1 MADPPETE
9 QAPEAEAAA
18 WAEPKRRSET
28 DAKPEQGSPQRP
40 ELPEVL
46 SWAGH
51 KLDEIHGASVGRIDG
66 SYVDADGGKP
76 EWLLIRMG
84 RFGHHTLVPARD
96 AVAGAGRVWVPFGGD
111 VIRRA
116 PRVKAGAPL
125 PREQEAALL
134 AHYGIAGPL
143 GRSAEIAERDADAVT
158 ARPAS

>member
-1 MADPPETE
+1 MADLPETE
-9 QAPEAEAAA
+9 RAPE
-18 WAEPKRRSET
+18 
-28 DAKPEQGSPQRP
+28 RP

-46 SWAGH
+46 SWVGH
-51 KLDEIHGASVGRIDG
+51 KLDEMGGASVGRIDG
-66 SYVDADGGKP
+66 AYVDADGGRP

-84 RFGHHTLVPARD
+84 RLGHHTLVPARD
-96 AVAGAGRVWVPFGGD
+96 AVAGAGRVWVPFGRD

-134 AHYGIAGPL
+134 GHYGIAGPL
-143 GRSAEIAERDADAVT
+143 GRSDEITGRDADAVT